1 MTRECFITSIQ
12 DTDLCC
18 LHGGGRALLGVLAL
32 VLAGG
37 LGAALRTAVDDRL
50 SVLVHLQLD
59 DAHLILEEKLVMQDF
74 STCLTTNWT
83 LLAQ

>member
-18 LHGGGRALLGVLAL
+18 LHGCGRTLLGVLAL

-37 LGAALRTAVDDRL
+37 LGAALRAAVDDRL

-59 DAHLILEEKLVMQDF
+59 DAHLKFREEMDETQKFTTQPLFF
-74 STCLTTNWT
+74 SDYL
-83 LLAQ
+83 